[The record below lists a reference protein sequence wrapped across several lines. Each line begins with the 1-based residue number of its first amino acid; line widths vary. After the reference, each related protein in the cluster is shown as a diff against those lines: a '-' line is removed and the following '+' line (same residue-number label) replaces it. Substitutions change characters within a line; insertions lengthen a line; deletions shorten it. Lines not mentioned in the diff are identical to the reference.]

1 MDETPLITRI
11 EFTEPVITAG
21 DPVPRYRVTAET
33 ESGSLV
39 LWLSEDAAKE
49 LLVHLQAR
57 LGAARFE

>member
-21 DPVPRYRVTAET
+21 ATRYRVTAET
-33 ESGSLV
+33 ESGQLV

-57 LGAARFE
+57 LGAPRFE